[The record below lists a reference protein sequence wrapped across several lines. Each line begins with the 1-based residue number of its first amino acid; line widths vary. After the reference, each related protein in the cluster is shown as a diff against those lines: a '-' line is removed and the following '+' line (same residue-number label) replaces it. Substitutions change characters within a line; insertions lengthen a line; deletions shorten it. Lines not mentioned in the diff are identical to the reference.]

1 MGCRFEVLIG
11 TERSGMGR
19 TECVAVGE
27 EVRELVLDWH
37 HRLSV
42 FERGSV
48 VSRINRARA
57 GEAVTLDDDLFAL
70 CALSERMRVATGGV
84 FNIAAGTLMEAHGFR
99 DDPID
104 DLHGLS
110 LEHAFALDERT
121 RTITKS
127 DDRIR
132 LDFGAIAK
140 GYVLDL
146 AREELE
152 ELGIVDAFVHGG
164 TSSAIGIGMAGDSG
178 WVIDVGGGVRVSLE
192 GYALG
197 VSEIGGRVV
206 ERDGVSHGHV
216 MDPRAMSSADST
228 ISRVACVHRSCAVA
242 DALST
247 AVGID
252 GGLCEPHGDADL
264 CTLVIFEG
272 EGSPRIVDPLG
283 VVLSKS

>member
-27 EVRELVLDWH
+27 EVRELVLAWH

-42 FERGSV
+42 FEHGSI

-57 GEAVTLDDDLFAL
+57 GEVIPLDDELFAL
-70 CALSERMRVATGGV
+70 CALSERMRVATNGV

-99 DDPID
+99 DNPID

-110 LEHAFALDERT
+110 LEHAFVLDESNQ
-121 RTITKS
+121 TIMKS
-127 DDRIR
+127 DDRVR

-140 GYVLDL
+140 GHVLDL
-146 AREELE
+146 VREELE

-164 TSSAIGIGMAGDSG
+164 TSSAIGMGTGGGSG
-178 WVIDVGGGVRVSLE
+178 WVIDVGDGVRVSLA

-216 MDPRAMSSADST
+216 MDPRAMSSANST

-247 AVGID
+247 AVGIETD
-252 GGLCEPHGDADL
+252 FLGPHAEADL
-264 CTLVIFEG
+264 CTLVVFEG

-283 VVLSKS
+283 VVQNKS